1 MPAQAE
7 VEMAVVQAAPA
18 VPEDRRQEDFVY
30 LLFQAVR
37 RRDLAFGEVLEEID
51 LSLPKWRAILTIQ
64 RIPCCSMGEL
74 SAYTTVDR
82 TTLTRTV
89 DQLVAEGL
97 VQRVATPNDRR
108 QVHLVLTDLG
118 AEAYQAAVAR
128 LRRFNDQA
136 LRGVAD
142 DDVLRLCEVVQTVV
156 RNLHEDPDWAESVI
170 RFARASD
177 A

>member
-1 MPAQAE
+1 
-7 VEMAVVQAAPA
+7 
-18 VPEDRRQEDFVY
+18 
-30 LLFQAVR
+30 
-37 RRDLAFGEVLEEID
+37 

-118 AEAYQAAVAR
+118 AEAYQAAVAPLLAR
-128 LRRFNDQA
+128 LRGCSRTLNVVA
-136 LRGVAD
+136 LTARPGYIRTPMTDSSPDAVP
-142 DDVLRLCEVVQTVV
+142 LQR
-156 RNLHEDPDWAESVI
+156 DPAT
-170 RFARASD
+170 RARAAGGAPCSLVRLSPLPVPLLPVTYP
-177 A
+177 